1 MAFDLGVCVG
11 PREMV
16 VRRGL
21 GDGCPPTGLM
31 VWPWWWSDEWC
42 SGEGGVA
49 VVLGLASVLVFSLS
63 WLG

>member
-1 MAFDLGVCVG
+1 
-11 PREMV
+11 MV
-16 VRRGL
+16 VQRGW

-31 VWPWWWSDEWC
+31 VWPWWWSDEGC

-49 VVLGLASVLVFSLS
+49 VVLGLTSVLVFSLS